1 MNSRASFLNQ
11 EYRVLIKFLT
21 TKGFLIPGGEGG
33 GAGGGGA
40 VTGSGVIAGGVT
52 SVDFCPLMS
61 CTKSE

>member
-1 MNSRASFLNQ
+1 M
-11 EYRVLIKFLT
+11 T

-61 CTKSE
+61 CTKSEWKM